1 MKKNVAG
8 IFVSSFEAVQQIQ
21 SMMHNGIGK
30 DDIHM
35 LTMDDRKAKEV
46 RKRTG
51 IDRLHGFPKKHLYES
66 GWTKDEVDH
75 YYREFK
81 SGRLL
86 VLVDVDHD
94 MGRTVMLTTEKRPI
108 KTAKIQ
114 VDNGQAATS
123 FQPDHQKSRDRR
135 LQGKPIEK
143 NKGDIQ
149 IQNIRKEYEEET
161 DPFEKRGG

>member
-1 MKKNVAG
+1 MVDHSSKEAIIHEKNVAG

-21 SMMHNGIGK
+21 SLMHNGIGK

-35 LTMDDRKAKEV
+35 ITMDDKKAKEV
-46 RKRTG
+46 RESTG
-51 IDRLHGFPKKHLYES
+51 INRLHDFRKKHLYES

-81 SGRLL
+81 SRRLF

-114 VDNGQAATS
+114 VDNGQAAAS
-123 FQPDHQKSRDRR
+123 FQPDHQKAGIAAFRESQLKKTRTTA
-135 LQGKPIEK
+135 KS
-143 NKGDIQ
+143 
-149 IQNIRKEYEEET
+149 
-161 DPFEKRGG
+161 KR